1 MAWVVELSDTAARAI
16 ERLDRS
22 AARRILA
29 FLRDRVATAEDPR
42 RIDRS
47 LVGTRRGLWRYR
59 VGDHRLIC
67 EIQDNRTVVLVV
79 TVGHRR
85 EVYR

>member
-1 MAWVVELSDTAARAI
+1 MRAAQGRAARHG
-16 ERLDRS
+16 D
-22 AARRILA
+22 
-29 FLRDRVATAEDPR
+29 
-42 RIDRS
+42 
-47 LVGTRRGLWRYR
+47 GGGR

-67 EIQDNRTVVLVV
+67 EIQDNRMVVLVV

>member
-42 RIDRS
+42 RIGRS